1 MTGTAPATT
10 RERVVAAALELTVE
24 RGWAAVTMA
33 EVAARVGVSRQTVY
47 NEYGSREALAEAMV
61 LDELGRFL
69 AVVDAAFE
77 RRAADLRAAVR
88 AAVLGVL
95 ALAQDS
101 ALLREVVSP
110 GAGEL
115 LPPLTTDAGAV
126 LEAATRVVDGHVR
139 PLAPSLPDRRRSAA
153 VDMLVRTV
161 LSHVMLP
168 SAPPRRTADDVADL
182 AVDLLS

>member
-1 MTGTAPATT
+1 VTVAAPTT
-10 RERVVAAALELTVE
+10 RARVIAAAIELTTE
-24 RGWAAVTMA
+24 RGWASVSMA
-33 EVAARVGVSRQTVY
+33 EVATRSGVSRQTVY
-47 NEYGSREALAEAMV
+47 NEVGGREALAEAMV
-61 LDELGRFL
+61 IDELGRFL
-69 AVVDAAFE
+69 AVVDAAFARSDGE
-77 RRAADLRAAVR
+77 LRPTVR

-95 ALAQDS
+95 NLAQDN

-126 LEAATRVVDGHVR
+126 LEAATGVVDGHLR
-139 PLAPSLPDRRRSAA
+139 ALLPRVEGARRTAA

-168 SAPPRRTADDVADL
+168 SAPPRRTADSVADL
-182 AVDLLS
+182 AVRLLR

>member
-1 MTGTAPATT
+1 VTVVAPTT
-10 RERVVAAALELTVE
+10 RERVVTAAIALTTEH
-24 RGWAAVTMA
+24 GWASVSMA
-33 EVAARVGVSRQTVY
+33 EVAARSGVSRQTVY
-47 NEYGSREALAEAMV
+47 NEVGGREALAEAMV

-69 AVVDAAFE
+69 AVVDAAFA
-77 RRAADLRAAVR
+77 RHDDLRAAVR

-95 ALAQDS
+95 TAAEDN

-110 GAGEL
+110 GGGEL

-126 LEAATRVVDGHVR
+126 LEAATAVVDAHLVALTPR
-139 PLAPSLPDRRRSAA
+139 VDAARRTAV

-168 SAPPRRTADDVADL
+168 SAPPRRTADAVADL
-182 AVDLLS
+182 AVLLLR